1 MTNSGNADQGRS
13 VVARWR
19 MLAERR
25 LNHLVELYE
34 SGRWKLYHSEAEF
47 LSMVKEARAALKAW
61 ETLAPPDA
69 VRDKPVEIAVAQEAA
84 QVTLALPC
92 STTSSADDVGAEDDL
107 RKP

>member
-25 LNHLVELYE
+25 LNHLIELYE

-47 LSMVKEARAALKAW
+47 LDLVKEARAALKAW
-61 ETLAPPDA
+61 EMLAPPDA
-69 VRDKPVEIAVAQEAA
+69 VRDKPVEVAVAQQAER
-84 QVTLALPC
+84 VTLASPFIAPP
-92 STTSSADDVGAEDDL
+92 SADDVGAEDDL
-107 RKP
+107 RKS

>member
-13 VVARWR
+13 VVVRWR

-47 LSMVKEARAALKAW
+47 LDLVKEARAALKAW

-69 VRDKPVEIAVAQEAA
+69 ARDRPVEIAVAQQAER
-84 QVTLALPC
+84 VTPASPFVAP
-92 STTSSADDVGAEDDL
+92 SSADDVGAEDDL
-107 RKP
+107 GKS